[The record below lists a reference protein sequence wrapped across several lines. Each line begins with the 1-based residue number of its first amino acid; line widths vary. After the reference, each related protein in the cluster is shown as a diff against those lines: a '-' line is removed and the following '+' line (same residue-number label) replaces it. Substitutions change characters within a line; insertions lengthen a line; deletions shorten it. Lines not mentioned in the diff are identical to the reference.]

1 MKKFDMEKFNM
12 KKLIEFLNTRL
23 GSILLIFGLLFVF
36 YYIAS
41 PIQQCFRNSGD
52 SPEGY
57 ERCIYEHSW

>member
-1 MKKFDMEKFNM
+1 M